1 MYTIKEPNL
10 IQFAY
15 GQNKKIARQIG
26 LAPESL
32 CNILNGRHST
42 KYTTAYCIV
51 KMYDAEAEVLD
62 FFKKSL

>member
-10 IQFAY
+10 IKFAY
-15 GQNKKIARQIG
+15 GANKKIAKQIG

-42 KYTTAYCIV
+42 KYTTAYCIT
-51 KMYDAEAEVLD
+51 KMYDADAEVSD